1 MSSRDV
7 VLLSLLVL
15 VAVVTL
21 PLSLYAL
28 SSGRDIIGLCGAAT
42 GLAALA
48 ASGQAAKDKAL

>member
-28 SSGRDIIGLCGAAT
+28 SAGRDVLGLCGAAT

>member
-7 VLLSLLVL
+7 ALLSLLVL

-28 SSGRDIIGLCGAAT
+28 GAGRDVLGLCGAAT

-48 ASGQAAKDKAL
+48 ASGQAAKDRAL